1 MPHQFPPLSDY
12 PASQLA
18 VDLAL
23 RFSGEVINGDAMQM
37 YEGLP
42 IITNKIS
49 LDERKGVP
57 HHLLGCVSLA
67 EPPWT
72 VSNFVERASTVVGK
86 TLGARYGCRAGA
98 CAYAGTVGRSVI
110 STQGASCRL

>member
-1 MPHQFPPLSDY
+1 M
-12 PASQLA
+12 
-18 VDLAL
+18 
-23 RFSGEVINGDAMQM
+23 INGDAMQM

-72 VSNFVERASTVVGK
+72 VGNFVERASAAVGK
-86 TLGARYGCRAGA
+86 TLELVPA
-98 CAYAGTVGRSVI
+98 VGLVPMLTR
-110 STQGASCRL
+110 GLLADP